1 MSPLWSDLA
10 IAHAARVAAVER
22 GVIPAPKADTSKAP
36 ANDNRRGEPR
46 RPAPRTP
53 IRRYAPSFAL

>member
-10 IAHAARVAAVER
+10 IAHAARAAAVER
-22 GVIPAPKADTSKAP
+22 GIMPAAKPDTSKAP
-36 ANDNRRGEPR
+36 ANDNRSDLPR

-53 IRRYAPSFAL
+53 IRHYPSCFAL

>member
-10 IAHAARVAAVER
+10 IAHAARAAAVER
-22 GVIPAPKADTSKAP
+22 GVIPAPKADRSPLP
-36 ANDNRRGEPR
+36 ANDNGRGEPR

-53 IRRYAPSFAL
+53 IRRFASSFAL